1 MATRKTPWKLIIGIT
16 LSFLIIGA
24 ITAFQFAVHSLKTQ
38 VEKTLGP
45 LGEVKDISVSL
56 TGVEITGIRIKAP
69 PATDKLSWPAEDQ
82 LRADRILIE
91 PSFFDLLFAQI
102 NVQNI
107 RIEGAYISMLRSRD
121 GQMKVIPGL
130 LPASNTQASG
140 NKHGGDSQT
149 TPITIG
155 KVELVNGVIEFYDA
169 SIRQPAHKI
178 RIEQINAAIRKIHLP
193 DLTGFSPID
202 LVGVH
207 KGVRQDGKITI
218 SGSAELASKELGI
231 TTRLRNIDL
240 VAFQPYL
247 LKAGET
253 GVKKGLL
260 DLDLNSSVRKGKLHA
275 PGTLTIS
282 GLELQSASGAGRFMG
297 MPRDAVIALMQK
309 RDGTIP
315 IRFVLDGDINDPKFS
330 LNEKLATRIGS
341 SMASSLGLSIEG
353 LAKGVGSVGSGTAK
367 GIGDTFGKLF
377 K

>member
-24 ITAFQFAVHSLKTQ
+24 VTAFQFAVHSLKTQ

-91 PSFFDLLFAQI
+91 PSFFDFLFAQ
-102 NVQNI
+102 VTLQNI

-130 LPASNTQASG
+130 LPPSNAQASG
-140 NKHGGDSQT
+140 NKEDGSSQT
-149 TPITIG
+149 TPITID

-178 RIEQINAAIRKIHLP
+178 RIEQINAAIRKIRLP
-193 DLTGFSPID
+193 DLSGFSPID

-260 DLDLNSSVRKGKLHA
+260 DLDLNSSVRQGKLHA

-297 MPRDAVIALMQK
+297 MPRDAVINLMQK

-330 LNEKLATRIGS
+330 LNEKLTTRIGS
-341 SMASSLGLSIEG
+341 SMAGALGLSIEG